1 MSEVSTAWN
10 LQCGSEGKV
19 VLLSVT
25 QRWGEGAGL
34 GVFFKLKRKAGP
46 TLFFGEK

>member
-34 GVFFKLKRKAGP
+34 GVFLN
-46 TLFFGEK
+46 